1 MSVVAESMDVA
12 ALESAV
18 LQLPVS
24 ERARLAARLLS
35 SLDEDAAR
43 ETAWDRE
50 IAERLRA
57 YEAGEMR
64 TFSPEEVFRRSAE
77 LLR

>member
-1 MSVVAESMDVA
+1 MSVVAESLDA
-12 ALESAV
+12 EALESAV
-18 LQLPVS
+18 LQLPIS

-35 SLDEDAAR
+35 SLDEDAVR
-43 ETAWDRE
+43 EEAWDRE
-50 IAERLRA
+50 IAERMRA

-64 TFSPEEVFRRSAE
+64 TFSPEEVFKRSAE

>member
-1 MSVVAESMDVA
+1 MSVVAEGLDSA

-24 ERARLAARLLS
+24 ERARFAALLLS

-43 ETAWDRE
+43 EQAWDRE

-64 TFSPEEVFRRSAE
+64 TFSADEVFRRSAE